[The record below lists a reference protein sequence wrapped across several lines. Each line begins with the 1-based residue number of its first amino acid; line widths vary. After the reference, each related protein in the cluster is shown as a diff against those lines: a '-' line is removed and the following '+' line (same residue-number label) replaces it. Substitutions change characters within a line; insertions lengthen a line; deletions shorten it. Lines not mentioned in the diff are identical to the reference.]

1 MDRLVCFKYKN
12 YKGEIFVRKVKPVEI
27 WFGSTIYHPENQW
40 LLKAFDVDKN
50 DYRNFAIKDIQEW
63 RELNATQN

>member
-12 YKGEIFVRKVKPVEI
+12 YKGEICIRKVRPIEI

-63 RELNATQN
+63 RELNAT